1 VHKTIAAVLIAAALF
16 TPGLSRRADS
26 RAFAALPPSV
36 VDTNPES
43 GLRVGTAFP
52 QISARFSAA
61 ASIDPTSVRL
71 MVDDIDVTNVATIT
85 SAYVSYVP
93 VSQMRNGSHSVSV
106 VAKTLDGTPL
116 GDTWT
121 FLVQSDVVPRYASP
135 SWGYAPGPYG
145 YPGYGFYPP
154 GFALY
159 APGPIF
165 FVAGGFVQVIF
176 FSPFSP
182 YGTGFVTI
190 GGIPGVFFLTPW
202 YGCPGYYWA
211 TIPVPFG
218 AYAASAILSAHFT
231 MPGGRTMIVHS
242 TTPLHID
249 GTRRVLPND
258 IRYANEPV
266 FLQHPASPQH
276 IVEFV
281 RVVPNTTATRAAA
294 PFTTL
299 EPVQRLAPARRPQP
313 VEPVH
318 AFPAMPV
325 SPIAP
330 AATGQAARMQ
340 AAVPAGATISNARLN
355 DARRLRENG
364 WDAAR
369 TWSWPSPAQP
379 EPLRMQ
385 PVPLT
390 AQPAPFTIRPAPL
403 RMQPVPLSIPR
414 VPTQPY
420 AAHAYGQQ

>member
-1 VHKTIAAVLIAAALF
+1 VHKTIAAVLIAAVPF
-16 TPGLSRRADS
+16 TPGLSRRAES
-26 RAFAALPPSV
+26 RAFATLPPSV
-36 VDTNPES
+36 VDTNPQS

-106 VAKTLDGTPL
+106 VARTLDGTPL

-121 FLVQSDVVPRYASP
+121 FLVQSDAVARYANP

-218 AYAASAILSAHFT
+218 VYANSAILSAHFT
-231 MPGGRTMIVHS
+231 MPGGRTVIVHS
-242 TTPLHID
+242 TTPLQID
-249 GTRRVLPND
+249 GTRRTLPAT
-258 IRYANEPV
+258 IRFANEPV
-266 FLQHPASPQH
+266 FVIHPASPQAM
-276 IVEFV
+276 VRFR
-281 RVVPNTTATRAAA
+281 RVVPRAGMSVVPGAGANNFNEPGFIAPRVVVPVKPTKPVTPVLPGVGGNASGFTRIAPSDPVRIMESNQRSLGTSPGLLTGQSSVITSSNSTGIAPYSIGPYSMPIAPYSVPPA
-294 PFTTL
+294 PFST
-299 EPVQRLAPARRPQP
+299 R
-313 VEPVH
+313 
-318 AFPAMPV
+318 V
-325 SPIAP
+325 SPIAMP
-330 AATGQAARMQ
+330 GTR
-340 AAVPAGATISNARLN
+340 VPSTRVQQGI
-355 DARRLRENG
+355 
-364 WDAAR
+364 
-369 TWSWPSPAQP
+369 
-379 EPLRMQ
+379 
-385 PVPLT
+385 T
-390 AQPAPFTIRPAPL
+390 AQR
-403 RMQPVPLSIPR
+403 
-414 VPTQPY
+414 
-420 AAHAYGQQ
+420 